1 MARSNFQLMTED
13 IIFQK
18 SIARSFN
25 NTMKVSTGTI
35 IEEDKLF
42 SNIEDYVS
50 LELDAIL
57 VLGGGVPSSPKDPPT
72 YVKRRCDVVAKLMN
86 AFQEQNSGSIPAVLC
101 LSAGTAHLPQYITP
115 HNGLPLWESTA
126 SAAYLMQH
134 PTYPV
139 PEKYMFVETTSYD
152 TISNAFF
159 TRSSF
164 TDINGWRRLLIVTNE
179 FHIHRTKAIFDWIF
193 SVPVTKGGP
202 STNYELFYLSC
213 NNVGLSNEAVEA
225 RRSHER
231 RGEANVVGN
240 LARQYTNLNS
250 VLGFLTT
257 NHDFY
262 AAKKLVRQS
271 TGDENGEKR
280 SGNLLKLSYGQ
291 KSSGDVSSGSSLIHF
306 RDGKIV
312 VSLYS
317 LVIVA
322 LVVMGLYFSR
332 RRYDQ
337 HNKYS

>member
-1 MARSNFQLMTED
+1 MEVF
-13 IIFQK
+13 
-18 SIARSFN
+18 
-25 NTMKVSTGTI
+25 TGTI
-35 IEEDKLF
+35 IEEDELF
-42 SNIEDYVS
+42 SNLDDYVS
-50 LELDAIL
+50 LKLDAIL

-72 YVKRRCDVVAKLMN
+72 YVKRRCDVVAALMN
-86 AFQEQNSGSIPAVLC
+86 AFQERNNWSIPSVLC

-139 PEKYMFVETTSYD
+139 PEKYMFVETTSFD

-164 TDINGWRRLLIVTNE
+164 TDINGWRRLLVVSNE

-193 SVPVTKGGP
+193 SVPATKGGP

-225 RRSHER
+225 RRSHEK
-231 RGEANVVGN
+231 RGEMNVVGN

-250 VLGFLTT
+250 VLEFMTT
-257 NHDFY
+257 KHDFY
-262 AAKKLVRQS
+262 AANKLVRQS
-271 TGDENGEKR
+271 LGDGNGEKR

-291 KSSGDVSSGSSLIHF
+291 KSSRDVSSQSSLRQF
-306 RDGKIV
+306 LDGKIV

-317 LVIVA
+317 LV
-322 LVVMGLYFSR
+322 LVVFIVMGLYFSR
-332 RRYDQ
+332 RRYEQ